1 MLSKKL
7 RIVKGAVI
15 GIVMVVLAIWMGI
28 HTASLV
34 LERKSPEIAL
44 QLNSKNGKA
53 IGRLALQDFSSRV
66 AEGATPEAAALAVAP
81 MARQALGHEP
91 LQPSAHAILALAAKS
106 REERKRILE
115 QALKLNRRSATLL
128 GTSLQEELADENLEG
143 VIATLDIIL
152 RVHPE
157 MSKEFFP
164 VLAGALADDQSL
176 PVFEQVLASRPPWQD
191 SFLTT
196 ASGVPAAVINVA
208 ELRRRVSIESDNLDA
223 LLVSR
228 LAAAGEWEAAQAHYD
243 FLEKRF
249 RRATDPALRSDYPPI
264 DWKLADSREKRA
276 QLSRDGAA
284 IELFVRAGSGGI
296 VMERIFPAK
305 GSRVLVK
312 ITHDIQPSAQLENV
326 RLQAKCAGEAQ
337 LLMAQNFADQSGTA
351 SFEVPASTCDFVN
364 LAIYARVPSVS
375 PALRGS
381 ILSFKTE

>member
-1 MLSKKL
+1 
-7 RIVKGAVI
+7 
-15 GIVMVVLAIWMGI
+15 MVALAIWMGVQ
-28 HTASLV
+28 TASLV

-44 QLNSKNGKA
+44 QLDPENGKA
-53 IGRLALQDFSSRV
+53 IGRLALQDFSLRV
-66 AEGATPEAAALAVAP
+66 AEGAAPEAAASSVAP
-81 MARQALGHEP
+81 MARQALRYEP

-106 REERKRILE
+106 RDGRKRILE
-115 QALKLNRRSATLL
+115 PALKLNRRSATLL
-128 GTSLQEELADENLEG
+128 GTSLQEELADENIAG

-164 VLAGALADDQSL
+164 VLAGALTDDQSL
-176 PVFEQVLASRPPWQD
+176 PVFEQVFASRPPWQD

-196 ASGVPAAVINVA
+196 ASGVPAAVNNVA
-208 ELRRRVSIESDNLDA
+208 ELRRRVSIESKSLDA

-228 LAAAGEWEAAQAHYD
+228 LAAAGELDSAQKHYD

-249 RRATDPALRSDYPPI
+249 PRSTDPALRSDYPPI

-276 QLSRDGAA
+276 QLSRDGTA
-284 IELFVRAGSGGI
+284 IEMFVRAGAGGI

-305 GSRVLVK
+305 GSSVLVTIK
-312 ITHDIQPSAQLENV
+312 HDIQPSTQLENV
-326 RLQAKCAGEAQ
+326 RLQAKCAGATE
-337 LLMAQNFADQSGTA
+337 LLIAQNFAEQSGTA

-364 LAIYARVPSVS
+364 VAIYARVPSVS

-381 ILSFKTE
+381 ILSFETD